1 MMMMMR
7 SMYFLGLV
15 AIFLILILGYAAYF
29 YARYRHREMY
39 PYGRWEDLLKRL
51 GRLDYQKLALIARD
65 SGFESDRQREDEED
79 EDAEK
84 VWKLLG
90 GMHGLEVM
98 EKNCEVLVDLAFYVQ
113 QWYPEALLIAE
124 QLRLNA
130 REVEWHLG
138 RLRAAMKAEK
148 RRSAASEYIQQAVA
162 IYFQMTQEVLS
173 LYEQAN
179 IPGLAELQRAL

>member
-1 MMMMMR
+1 MMMIR
-7 SMYFLGLV
+7 TMYFLGLV
-15 AIFLILILGYAAYF
+15 GIFLIFILGYAAYF
-29 YARYRHREMY
+29 YARYRRREMY

-51 GRLDYQKLALIARD
+51 GPLDYDKLALIARE
-65 SGFESDRQREDEED
+65 SGMACDRE
-79 EDAEK
+79 EDAEAEK
-84 VWKLLG
+84 IWKLLG

-98 EKNCEVLVDLAFYVQ
+98 EKNCEVLVDLVFYVQ

-130 REVEWHLG
+130 REVEWHIG
-138 RLRAAMKAEK
+138 RLRASVKAGK
-148 RRSAASEYIQQAVA
+148 RRSAASEYVQQAVA

-179 IPGLAELQRAL
+179 VPGLAELQRAL

>member
-1 MMMMMR
+1 MMMIR
-7 SMYFLGLV
+7 TMYFLGLV
-15 AIFLILILGYAAYF
+15 GIFLIFILGYAAYF
-29 YARYRHREMY
+29 YARYRRREMY

-51 GRLDYQKLALIARD
+51 GPLDYDKLALIARE
-65 SGFESDRQREDEED
+65 SGIEWDREENA
-79 EDAEK
+79 DAEK
-84 VWKLLG
+84 IWKLLG

-98 EKNCEVLVDLAFYVQ
+98 EKNCEVLVDLVFYVQ

-130 REVEWHLG
+130 REVEWHIG
-138 RLRAAMKAEK
+138 RLRASVKAGK
-148 RRSAASEYIQQAVA
+148 RRSATSEYVEQAVA

-179 IPGLAELQRAL
+179 LPGLAELQRAL

>member
-1 MMMMMR
+1 MMMIR
-7 SMYFLGLV
+7 TMYFLGLV
-15 AIFLILILGYAAYF
+15 GIFLIFILGYAAYF
-29 YARYRHREMY
+29 YARYRRREMY

-51 GRLDYQKLALIARD
+51 GPLDYDKLALIAREC
-65 SGFESDRQREDEED
+65 GIACDRE
-79 EDAEK
+79 EDAEAEK
-84 VWKLLG
+84 IWKLLG

-98 EKNCEVLVDLAFYVQ
+98 EKNCEVLVDLVFYVQ

-130 REVEWHLG
+130 REVEWHIG
-138 RLRAAMKAEK
+138 RLRASVKAGK
-148 RRSAASEYIQQAVA
+148 RRSAASEYVQQAVA

-179 IPGLAELQRAL
+179 VPGLAELQRAL

>member
-1 MMMMMR
+1 MMMIR
-7 SMYFLGLV
+7 TMYFLGLV
-15 AIFLILILGYAAYF
+15 GIFLIFILGYAAYF
-29 YARYRHREMY
+29 YARYRRREMY

-51 GRLDYQKLALIARD
+51 GPLDYDKLALIARE
-65 SGFESDRQREDEED
+65 SGIACDRE
-79 EDAEK
+79 EDAEAEK
-84 VWKLLG
+84 IWKLLG

-98 EKNCEVLVDLAFYVQ
+98 EKNCEVLVDLVFYVQ

-130 REVEWHLG
+130 REVEWHIG
-138 RLRAAMKAEK
+138 RLRASVKAGK
-148 RRSAASEYIQQAVA
+148 RRSAASEYVQQAVA

-179 IPGLAELQRAL
+179 VPGLAELQRAL

>member
-1 MMMMMR
+1 MMMIHT
-7 SMYFLGLV
+7 MYFLGLV
-15 AIFLILILGYAAYF
+15 GIFLIFIVGYAAYF
-29 YARYRHREMY
+29 YARYRRREMY

-51 GRLDYQKLALIARD
+51 GPLDYEKLALIARE
-65 SGFESDRQREDEED
+65 SGVEGDVPRDD
-79 EDAEK
+79 DDAEK

-98 EKNCEVLVDLAFYVQ
+98 EKNCEVLVDLVFYVQ

-130 REVEWHLG
+130 REVEWHIG
-138 RLRAAMKAEK
+138 RLRAAVKTGR
-148 RRSAASEYIQQAVA
+148 RRSAASEYVQQAVA

-173 LYEQAN
+173 VYEQAN
-179 IPGLAELQRAL
+179 LPGLAELQRAL

>member
-1 MMMMMR
+1 MMMIHT
-7 SMYFLGLV
+7 MYFLGLV
-15 AIFLILILGYAAYF
+15 GIFLIFILGYAAYF
-29 YARYRHREMY
+29 YARYRRREMY

-51 GRLDYQKLALIARD
+51 GPLDYDKLALIARE
-65 SGFESDRQREDEED
+65 SGIACDRE
-79 EDAEK
+79 EDAEAEK
-84 VWKLLG
+84 IWKLLG

-98 EKNCEVLVDLAFYVQ
+98 EKNCEVLVDLVFYVQ

-130 REVEWHLG
+130 REVEWHIG
-138 RLRAAMKAEK
+138 RLRASVKAGK
-148 RRSAASEYIQQAVA
+148 RRSAASEYVQQAVA

-179 IPGLAELQRAL
+179 VPGLAELQRAL

>member
-1 MMMMMR
+1 MMIR

-29 YARYRHREMY
+29 YAHYRRRKMY

-51 GRLDYQKLALIARD
+51 GPLDYQKLALIARD
-65 SGFESDRQREDEED
+65 SGVESDRRSEGEED
-79 EDAEK
+79 DDAEK
-84 VWKLLG
+84 IWKLLG

-98 EKNCEVLVDLAFYVQ
+98 EKNCEVLVDLVFYVQ

-138 RLRAAMKAEK
+138 RLRAAVKTGR
-148 RRSAASEYIQQAVA
+148 RRSVASEYVQQAVA

-179 IPGLAELQRAL
+179 VPGLAELQRAL